1 MLNCVR
7 ARGEI
12 METIVIELV
21 RIAQWLI
28 AICRAWL
35 LLTLCLVS
43 FFSFAQEPDT
53 PPGEDLYIQGLNW
66 MARNELQRARALMER
81 AIDLNPNNAGARMDL
96 SLIYCQLGEVR
107 KANEMWDEIEAR
119 FSPPATLTEVMRQGR
134 THGCIVAKPQVEID
148 AEWVRGQS
156 SNINQGVKNL
166 SLDIP
171 TASGSIPVQLLPQYG
186 RMADGFTQF
195 NGAIKSAATEDELQ
209 TQLSV
214 QLREN
219 DSAKNLNILTAAI
232 DVAKRYEVTA
242 GRLDWVAGLGQANLG
257 GATFQRHAKL
267 RSNWLPNQQPFSDW
281 DASFGAG
288 VSQIN
293 YPAFESMASQLWDV
307 QTTLTREW
315 VGTRLETYLQFS
327 KDLGQATRP
336 GGNKKG
342 TRWGFNLVKS
352 VGPFQGQPVFAKLG
366 VDGQTWRS
374 AGAYSPGFID
384 ESRRQFMSTMVAA
397 IAWPQTRTDHWS
409 LEVRQQRNRENIQI
423 FEYEAT
429 TLQLSYR
436 KIWGF

>member
-12 METIVIELV
+12 MPIIVIELV
-21 RIAQWLI
+21 RIAQRLI
-28 AICRAWL
+28 SNCRRWVL
-35 LLTLCLVS
+35 LALCFVT
-43 FFSFAQEPDT
+43 FYSFAQQPDT

-66 MARNELQRARALMER
+66 MARNELQRARVLMER
-81 AIDLNPNNAGARMDL
+81 AVELNPNNAGARIDL

-119 FSPPATLTEVMRQGR
+119 FSPPATLIAVMRQGR
-134 THGCIVAKPQVEID
+134 AQGCIVDKPQAEID
-148 AEWVRGQS
+148 AEWIRGQS
-156 SNINQGVKNL
+156 NNINQGVKNL

-195 NGAIKSAATEDELQ
+195 NGAIKSAAAEDELQ

-232 DVAKRYEVTA
+232 DVAKRYEVSS

-257 GATFQRHAKL
+257 GATFQRHTKL
-267 RSNWLPNQQPFSDW
+267 RSNWRPNQQFFSDW
-281 DASFGAG
+281 DTSFGAG

-307 QTTLTREW
+307 QANFMREW
-315 VGTRLETYLQFS
+315 MGARLETYLQAS
-327 KDLGQATRP
+327 KDLGQANRP
-336 GGNKKG
+336 GGNKNG

-352 VGPFQGQPVFAKLG
+352 MGPFQGQPVFAKLG
-366 VDGQTWRS
+366 FDGQTWRS
-374 AGAYSPGFID
+374 ASAYSPGFID
-384 ESRRQFMSTMVAA
+384 ESRRQLMSTTFAA
-397 IAWPQTRTDHWS
+397 IVWPQTRTDHWS
-409 LEVRQQRNRENIQI
+409 FEVRQQRNRENIKI
-423 FEYEAT
+423 FEYEAKT
-429 TLQLSYR
+429 FQLSYR